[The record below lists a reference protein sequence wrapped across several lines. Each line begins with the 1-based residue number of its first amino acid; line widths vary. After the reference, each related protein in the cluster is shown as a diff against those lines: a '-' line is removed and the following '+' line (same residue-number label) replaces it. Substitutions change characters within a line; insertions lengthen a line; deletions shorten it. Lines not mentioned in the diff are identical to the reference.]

1 MLADIDSIS
10 GGIEVAEG
18 VIDVLELA
26 VSETEDEANPEAE
39 AEAMALERLAAI
51 DEGEIELALKL
62 ELILALAL
70 ERLTETL
77 ARASE
82 REVGLIGVVA
92 VAIIEEILAS

>member
-39 AEAMALERLAAI
+39 ADEAEAMALERLAAN
-51 DEGEIELALKL
+51 
-62 ELILALAL
+62 
-70 ERLTETL
+70 
-77 ARASE
+77 
-82 REVGLIGVVA
+82 
-92 VAIIEEILAS
+92 